1 MISFLLNLIIQYLN
15 KMKKKKETTN
25 VETTDKK
32 LIISDVMVSKTDTK
46 PIKLQLM
53 SLYGKFGKNNK
64 PNFKFY

>member
-1 MISFLLNLIIQYLN
+1 
-15 KMKKKKETTN
+15 MKKKKETTN

-53 SLYGKFGKNNK
+53 SLYGTFGKNNK
-64 PNFKFY
+64 PDFRFY

>member
-1 MISFLLNLIIQYLN
+1 
-15 KMKKKKETTN
+15 MKKNKETTN

-53 SLYGKFGKNNK
+53 SLYGTFGKK
-64 PNFKFY
+64 KNFKFY